1 MTTGKIYNDET
12 LYFLDELTLLSGD
25 IANRTNILDGGSL
38 IVSSGATANSTIID
52 AVKPD
57 EDIRELIVRGTA
69 NHVIDKGGTVE
80 VLDGG
85 AAWFVTV
92 SGNGIVSVKDGGT
105 ATDITVNEA
114 GTLRIFAGGSANSV
128 TVENAGTLIL
138 ENGASVSAPVLRE
151 GAVFGYDFNA
161 SLLEEENGTVI
172 NLLDAGTSDHYIICS
187 GETQTVGDG
196 LVSSN
201 AEVLSNGTQ
210 HVLAGGKA
218 EGTAVESGGT
228 LIVETGGTALNVS
241 VEKETDIS
249 YDFGTVVTA
258 WKKEDGEWIR
268 STPESS
274 CNYSIHTQQDV
285 RNGYIAFGGFVLEN
299 AVQNIEAGGEASY
312 MTVRAEGVQ
321 NVLEG
326 GRANVTAVFGEMV
339 VASGGVA
346 NYAEVK
352 DGSMTVRS
360 GGTAGNT
367 DITVNTILHLEEG
380 AILKGITS
388 VTGQIQTEGTV
399 TVDGILNFNLIQ
411 PGFLHSG
418 VSPESVPYLL
428 INDISCFE
436 GAGFRLSIAPEQ
448 VVAGEF
454 RLAGNAA
461 DFRESI
467 TVVGVN
473 DQIVYSELDLMEHT
487 SFSRNGMQYTLALNE
502 AEELVLRIE
511 ALPQQEPDTEAPLKL
526 RRVSANVYAG
536 FAVTLHW
543 DEGVDNVGV
552 TGYEV
557 RYAEKGSAIGNASI
571 TLFEEES
578 GFIGDLA
585 EGEYLWQVRA
595 VDAAGNKGEWSD
607 PLSFRI
613 SAGNLQPDS
622 VISTELWGHDFLPEL
637 YSAPDQ
643 ALANDVSGYYFADAE
658 KLNTPQDML
667 YCWGAAASNILT
679 WTGWAANSPLEFRNE
694 DELFEYF
701 IDYWK
706 NEGGLEQD
714 AFSWFFN
721 GTGNS
726 GTITVPTEGGNLF
739 PQLDISDFMFFTN
752 ESTETDTLLDSL
764 TDAFDAG
771 YGIAYAIY
779 SDQGL
784 SHAITGWGY
793 EVDEN
798 GDTWLYYSD
807 SDSDYWSGSDN
818 RRDAVNR
825 LSKTRTELRSD
836 GRFYLLDYQVEGAY
850 LGSFAAL
857 KQFDPLFLGR
867 EEDFE
872 QARFI
877 EFDGLDALR
886 AGNLDGENDDD
897 YYRFVTPVSCD
908 LQITVSLA
916 SADPALRGI
925 SLSLYNSQKQLLQTL
940 SDLKTEQTLSF
951 HSTAGETCYLLVQG
965 DALVSDSATVPA
977 LNTYYIQI
985 AADPDAET
993 RKNAGISSAD
1003 DSWRQVLSEDD
1014 FIWMIPGDSPELEPI
1029 QLFSVEVDADGAVV
1043 LEDSSNWIGPEDKKD
1058 LRAFQVET
1066 SGSYH
1071 FTLPALESN
1080 ARLTIYK
1087 LNNDKLKTVKR
1098 VSVNPKTGE
1107 EKRGIF
1113 NLLLDAGITYFVE
1126 TESTKK
1132 TGTFYNVEFSGE
1144 VFVRADNTDD
1154 SEAAAWANP
1163 DLTVSTEKS
1172 SEAAGTLSLSLFGD
1186 NWVGYNDQA
1195 DFRIL
1200 NLADAG
1206 NYTFTLSQLD
1216 EKATGT
1222 FTIREIRDDGKTRKV
1237 FSLSGSSSK
1246 SKEKANVLLKAGTY
1260 LISFE
1265 SKSWKKGRNTG
1276 YAVELSGTVFGKAD
1290 SSDDQWRNAVSL
1302 APFSSVVEGWVGYSD
1317 LQDWSRFTVD
1327 SETLCS
1333 LELSEVTG
1341 NGATLLLYRRNI
1353 KGDVEKTP
1361 SKMVSTRAKDGVAEL
1376 EEFLSAGTYYLAVK
1390 AEGSVKKSGTAYKL
1404 NLKFSEPETSGMLA

>member
-1 MTTGKIYNDET
+1 MTTGKIYNDEV
-12 LYFLDELTLLSGD
+12 LYFYDELTLQSGE

-38 IVSSGATANSTIID
+38 IVNAGATANSTIIES
-52 AVKPD
+52 ARPD
-57 EDIRELIVRGTA
+57 SEIRELIVRGTA
-69 NHVIDKGGTVE
+69 NHVVNKGGTVE

-85 AAWFVTV
+85 TAWFVTV
-92 SGNGIVSVKDGGT
+92 SGNGIVAVKDGGSVR
-105 ATDITVNEA
+105 DITVNES
-114 GTLRIFAGGSANSV
+114 GTLRIFAGGTANSV
-128 TVENAGTLIL
+128 TVENGGMLLL
-138 ENGASVSAPVLRE
+138 ENGASLSASELKK
-151 GAVFGYDFNA
+151 GAGFGYDFNA
-161 SLLEEENGTVI
+161 SLLKEENGTVI
-172 NLLDAGTSDHYIICS
+172 NLLNFRESDHYIIRS
-187 GETQTVGDG
+187 EETQSVEEGF
-196 LVSSN
+196 VSSN
-201 AEVLSNGTQ
+201 ANVLSNGTQ
-210 HVLAGGKA
+210 HVLGGGRA
-218 EGTAVESGGT
+218 TGTTVKNGGV
-228 LIVETGGTALNVS
+228 LIVENGGTALDVI
-241 VEKETDIS
+241 VENEKGIS
-249 YDFGTVVTA
+249 YDFGTVVSAKTA
-258 WKKEDGEWIR
+258 EGGELIL

-274 CNYSIHTQQDV
+274 YNYSVHTQQDV
-285 RNGYIAFGGFVLEN
+285 RNGYIAFEGIVLEN

-312 MTVRAEGVQ
+312 MTVRAGGVQ

-326 GRANVTAVFGEMV
+326 GRANVTAVFGELV

-360 GGTAGNT
+360 GGTASNT
-367 DITVNTILHLEEG
+367 DITVSTMLHLEEG

-388 VTGQIQTEGTV
+388 VTGQIQAEGTV

-436 GAGFRLSIAPEQ
+436 GADFRLSIAPER

-461 DFRESI
+461 DFQESI

-473 DQIVYSELDLMEHT
+473 DQIVYSELNLT
-487 SFSRNGMQYTLALNE
+487 GNTTFSRNGMQYTLALNE

-511 ALPQQEPDTEAPLKL
+511 ELPQEPDTESPLKL
-526 RRVSANVYAG
+526 RRVSANVYGG
-536 FAVTLHW
+536 FAVTLRW

-557 RYAEKGSAIGNASI
+557 RYAAKGSDIENAPI

-607 PLSFRI
+607 LLTFRI
-613 SAGNLQPDS
+613 SGERTVPDL
-622 VISTELWGHDFLPEL
+622 VLSTDLWGHDYLEDL
-637 YSAPDQ
+637 YTAADPVQS
-643 ALANDVSGYYFADAE
+643 NDVSGYYFADAE

-694 DELFEYF
+694 DEVFEYF

-721 GTGNS
+721 GIGNS
-726 GTITVPTEGGNLF
+726 GTITVPVEGGNLF
-739 PQLDISDFMFFTN
+739 PQLDIRNFMFFTD
-752 ESTETDTLLDSL
+752 EATETDTLLDSL

-779 SDQGL
+779 SDRGL
-784 SHAITGWGY
+784 AHAITGWGY

-807 SDSDYWSGSDN
+807 SDSDYWSGSGN

-836 GRFYLLDYQVEGAY
+836 GRIYLLDYQLEGAY

-857 KQFDPLFLGR
+857 KQFDPIFLGQQ
-867 EEDFE
+867 ENLE
-872 QARFI
+872 QARQI
-877 EFDGLDALR
+877 ELNGTDALR
-886 AGNLDGENDDD
+886 AGNLDGQNDDD
-897 YYRFVTPVSCD
+897 YYCFTTPAASD
-908 LQITVSLA
+908 LQITVSMA
-916 SADPALRGI
+916 ISDPALRGI
-925 SLSLYNSQKQLLQTL
+925 TVTLYNSQKQVLQTL

-951 HSTAGETCYLLVQG
+951 HTTAGETCYLLVQG
-965 DALVSDSATVPA
+965 DALVTDSATVPA

-985 AADPDAET
+985 SADPDAET
-993 RKNAGISSAD
+993 RKNAGISTAD
-1003 DSWRQVLSEDD
+1003 DSWQQVLAGKELAYL
-1014 FIWMIPGDSPELEPI
+1014 IPGNFEKTESI
-1029 QLFSVEVDADGAVV
+1029 KLFSVELDAEGEPL
-1043 LEDSSNWIGPEDKKD
+1043 LEETSNWVGPEDRKD
-1058 LRAFQVET
+1058 LRMLQVET
-1066 SGSYH
+1066 SGRYH

-1080 ARLTIYK
+1080 AKLTLYK
-1087 LNNDKLKTVKR
+1087 LVDDKLKVIKR
-1098 VSVNPKTGE
+1098 ISATPKTKE
-1107 EKRGIF
+1107 EKRGLF
-1113 NLLLDAGITYFVE
+1113 NLLLDAGTTYFVE
-1126 TESTKK
+1126 MESTTK
-1132 TGTFYNVEFSGE
+1132 TGTFYDVEFSGE
-1144 VFVRADNTDD
+1144 VFAQADNSDD
-1154 SEAAAWANP
+1154 SEAAAWENP
-1163 DLTVSTEKS
+1163 DLTVSTQKTTES
-1172 SEAAGTLSLSLFGD
+1172 AGALSLSLFGD
-1186 NWVGYNDQA
+1186 NWAGYNDRT

-1206 NYTFTLSQLD
+1206 SYTFTLSQLE
-1216 EKATGT
+1216 EKASGT

-1237 FSLSGSSSK
+1237 FSLGGSSSK
-1246 SKEKANVLLKAGTY
+1246 EKQKADVLLEAGTY

-1265 SKSWKKGRNTG
+1265 SKSWKSGRNTN
-1276 YAVELSGTVFGKAD
+1276 YTVTLSGRAFGKAD
-1290 SSDDQWRNAVSL
+1290 NSDDQWQNAIAL
-1302 APFSSVVEGWVGYSD
+1302 ETPGITDGWVGYSD
-1317 LQDWSRFTVD
+1317 LQDWRRFTVD
-1327 SETLCS
+1327 SDMLCS
-1333 LELSEVTG
+1333 LELTEVTG
-1341 NGATLLLYRRNI
+1341 NGATLLLYRQNI
-1353 KGDVEKTP
+1353 KGGIEKTP
-1361 SKMVSTRAKDGVAEL
+1361 SKMVSARAKNGAAEL

-1390 AEGSVKKSGTAYKL
+1390 AEGNIKKSGTGYKL
-1404 NLKFSEPETSGMLA
+1404 NLKFSEPEAQGMLA